1 MNKNFSRYFKEQE
14 YLKGPGYLKELLIYS
29 LIFSFITCVFFVI
42 VTCGLATPSVE
53 AIEPKEEAEYT
64 RLRTLMVEKQLRSR
78 DITDET
84 VLRVM
89 NKVPRHLFVPEDMR
103 RQAYADH
110 PLPIGEGQTISQPYI
125 VALMTQWLKLT
136 GVERTLEIGTGSG
149 YQAAVLAE
157 IIPQVYTIEIREKL
171 GRRAEKVLE
180 ELGYRN
186 VKVKIGDGYFGWEE
200 YAPFDAIIITAA
212 IDHVPPPLW
221 DQLKEGGRMVMPLGS
236 PFAVQSLMLFEKKD
250 GKRYGT
256 FICGALFVPLVRAE
270 ALK

>member
-1 MNKNFSRYFKEQE
+1 MNKNYSGYFKK
-14 YLKGPGYLKELLIYS
+14 LRHFKELLILS
-29 LIFSFITCVFFVI
+29 IIFSIITYVFSIIVI
-42 VTCGLATPSVE
+42 CWVGIPSVG
-53 AIEPKEEAEYT
+53 AIESKEEEEYT
-64 RLRTLMVEKQLRSR
+64 RLRILMVEKQLRSR

-89 NKVPRHLFVPEDMR
+89 NKVPRHLFVPEDVR
-103 RQAYADH
+103 GQAYVDH

-136 GVERTLEIGTGSG
+136 GVEKTLEIGTGSG

-171 GRRAEKVLE
+171 GQRAAKVLE
-180 ELGYRN
+180 ELGYQK
-186 VKVKIGDGYFGWEE
+186 VKVKIADGYFGWEE

-236 PFAVQSLMLFEKKD
+236 PFAVQSLMLFEKKG

-256 FICGALFVPLVRAE
+256 FICGVLFVPLVRAE
-270 ALK
+270 SLKE